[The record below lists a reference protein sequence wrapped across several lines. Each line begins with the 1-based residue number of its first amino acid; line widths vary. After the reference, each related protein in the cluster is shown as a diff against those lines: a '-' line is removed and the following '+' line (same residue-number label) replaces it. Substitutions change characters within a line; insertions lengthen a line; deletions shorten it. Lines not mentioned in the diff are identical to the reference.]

1 GPPPGPPLGPAT
13 AAGRYADRGGHAP
26 GWPRDRHRLGR
37 RAPRS
42 TVSPARVDRPPAPLH
57 SADPDVE
64 RARGQAGFRLGD
76 HITLTGHAE
85 PQHTPAGRPRPRGKR
100 ACHHADGGAAMA
112 RLRREVHSYQTQRFS
127 PKRGAGLPDHLLS
140 GDPSDLPELDLAQPA
155 SRLLTP
161 ELLSIGIYF
170 PLKARDE
177 PLRETG
183 ALPGR
188 EL

>member
-1 GPPPGPPLGPAT
+1 
-13 AAGRYADRGGHAP
+13 
-26 GWPRDRHRLGR
+26 
-37 RAPRS
+37 
-42 TVSPARVDRPPAPLH
+42 
-57 SADPDVE
+57 
-64 RARGQAGFRLGD
+64 
-76 HITLTGHAE
+76 
-85 PQHTPAGRPRPRGKR
+85 
-100 ACHHADGGAAMA
+100 MA
-112 RLRREVHSYQTQRFS
+112 HLRREVHSYQTQRFS

-140 GDPSDLPELDLAQPA
+140 GDSSDLPGLGLAQPA
-155 SRLLTP
+155 FRLLTP